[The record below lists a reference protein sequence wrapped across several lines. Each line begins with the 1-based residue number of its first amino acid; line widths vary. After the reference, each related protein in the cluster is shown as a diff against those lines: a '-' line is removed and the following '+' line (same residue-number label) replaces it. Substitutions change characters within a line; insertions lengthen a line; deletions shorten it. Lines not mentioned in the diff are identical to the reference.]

1 MAEFDEEDLRPFS
14 STSRPRT
21 SAPAAQRMAVAG
33 EGEAGV
39 AGPRPATGL
48 RPKTGY
54 RQQQQQQSSRM
65 GTAAGP
71 RVDNAVWSVELDW
84 RECCLLEVPFKPAA
98 SHPKSRIFGWI
109 DLQAEMILL

>member
-21 SAPAAQRMAVAG
+21 SASRMMVA
-33 EGEAGV
+33 EGQPPGPGV

-54 RQQQQQQSSRM
+54 RQQSSSRI

-71 RVDNAVWSVELDW
+71 RVDAV
-84 RECCLLEVPFKPAA
+84 
-98 SHPKSRIFGWI
+98 
-109 DLQAEMILL
+109 

>member
-21 SAPAAQRMAVAG
+21 SAAPSRMMMADDDQAG
-33 EGEAGV
+33 A

-54 RQQQQQQSSRM
+54 RQGGASRM
-65 GTAAGP
+65 GTAAGA
-71 RVDNAVWSVELDW
+71 RVDETAVTFHH
-84 RECCLLEVPFKPAA
+84 RCC
-98 SHPKSRIFGWI
+98 
-109 DLQAEMILL
+109 

>member
-21 SAPAAQRMAVAG
+21 SAAQRMPA
-33 EGEAGV
+33 EGEPSAGAGV

-54 RQQQQQQSSRM
+54 RQQQSSRM
-65 GTAAGP
+65 GTAVGQ
-71 RVDNAVWSVELDW
+71 RVDVVWSVELD
-84 RECCLLEVPFKPAA
+84 ESTA
-98 SHPKSRIFGWI
+98 
-109 DLQAEMILL
+109 